1 MADMSKEIWK
11 EVAGFEGLYEV
22 SNLGRVR
29 GCTRTVT
36 MKNGV
41 PRPIKGKILKTAPY
55 NGEGN
60 YCGAVLSKNGV
71 TKKFA
76 VHRLVA
82 EAFIPNPHE
91 YPEINHKDED
101 KTNNAVYN
109 LEWCDRKYNNT
120 YGTAKLR
127 CAVTQGKPVLQLKD
141 GRIIN
146 AWPTEG
152 LAAQFTGASQGGISA
167 CCRGEMKT
175 SGGFGWMWA
184 PWNGQ

>member
-41 PRPIKGKILKTAPY
+41 PRPIKGKILKTVPY

-71 TKKFA
+71 TKK
-76 VHRLVA
+76 
-82 EAFIPNPHE
+82 
-91 YPEINHKDED
+91 K
-101 KTNNAVYN
+101 
-109 LEWCDRKYNNT
+109 
-120 YGTAKLR
+120 
-127 CAVTQGKPVLQLKD
+127 
-141 GRIIN
+141 
-146 AWPTEG
+146 
-152 LAAQFTGASQGGISA
+152 
-167 CCRGEMKT
+167 
-175 SGGFGWMWA
+175 
-184 PWNGQ
+184 